1 MKRLLVLGAFV
12 LLCVVPFCVALIVA
26 DDRAVDVN
34 APTHKLEDFK
44 NKEIFC
50 HVKVETSQKTTAT
63 ATGAESTET
72 EKKPATVIYEFSE
85 QEAVDI
91 YNLLDRA
98 NWKNI
103 DDNIPVTGTFTQM
116 LTLDFYAGR
125 SVENAK
131 AYYGSFVISNQ
142 DRLMASE
149 APFDLSIMSVM
160 VPPGTYEAVYDY
172 IIEHGEVNS

>member
-1 MKRLLVLGAFV
+1 MKRLIVLGAVV

-26 DDRAVDVN
+26 GDHAVDVN

-50 HVKVETSQKTTAT
+50 HVKVETPQKTT

-72 EKKPATVIYEFSE
+72 EKKSASVIYEFSG

-91 YNLLDRA
+91 YNLLGRA
-98 NWKNI
+98 NWMNI
-103 DDNIPVTGTFTQM
+103 DDNVPVTGTFTQM

-142 DRLMASE
+142 DRLMASK

-160 VPPGTYEAVYDY
+160 TPPGTYEAVYNY
-172 IIEHGEVNS
+172 IIEHGEVKS